1 MAELYC
7 LLFTSI
13 ARDDIDDVALHDLLV
28 ESAQNNAKNKLT
40 GLLVYRDGVFL
51 ETLEGD
57 RTDVYKAYDRIMDD
71 DRHLDVTLLELEPID
86 ERRFTDYKMCFESE
100 FEKTSWTHRP
110 LYESC

>member
-1 MAELYC
+1 M
-7 LLFTSI
+7 
-13 ARDDIDDVALHDLLV
+13 
-28 ESAQNNAKNKLT
+28 
-40 GLLVYRDGVFL
+40 YRDGVFL

-100 FEKTSWTHRP
+100 FEKTHGHTGHYMNHVDAERLLGNIEKP
-110 LYESC
+110 TKGVIELLTMIC